1 MNPTSLFVTTKSSVI
16 PTGVRP
22 SVLGWSN
29 EVEEPA
35 VHWLRQTAALIF
47 LVALLSSIVL
57 AQELPEG
64 WRRPTR
70 SETSGAW
77 RKESPTRFL
86 VVRGDFDGDG
96 KQDVAELLVNPSI
109 KQFGVFVKLA
119 AAGQWHS
126 LITFDLEA
134 IGRYAIDFVKP
145 GKYKTAC
152 GKGYGDYACAHG
164 EPDFLV
170 LKHPAV
176 DFIYTHSSDII
187 YYWDQ
192 KSKTFL
198 EVQMSD

>member
-1 MNPTSLFVTTKSSVI
+1 MTLTSVI
-16 PTGVRP
+16 PIRVRP
-22 SVLGWSN
+22 SALGWSN
-29 EVEEPA
+29 GVEEPD
-35 VHWLRQTAALIF
+35 VCLLRQIAVLIF
-47 LVALLSSIVL
+47 LAALFSSVAV

-86 VVRGDFDGDG
+86 VIKGDFDGDG
-96 KQDVAELLVNPSI
+96 KQDIAELLVNPSI

-119 AAGQWHS
+119 GAGQWQP
-126 LITFDLEA
+126 LITFDLDA

-176 DFIYTHSSDII
+176 DFIYTHSGDII
-187 YYWDQ
+187 DYWDQ
-192 KSKTFL
+192 KSKSFH

>member
-1 MNPTSLFVTTKSSVI
+1 
-16 PTGVRP
+16 
-22 SVLGWSN
+22 
-29 EVEEPA
+29 VEEPA
-35 VHWLRQTAALIF
+35 VCLLRQVAVLIF
-47 LVALLSSIVL
+47 LAALLSLV
-57 AQELPEG
+57 ARGQELPEG

-86 VVRGDFDGDG
+86 VVKGDFDGDG
-96 KQDVAELLVNPSI
+96 KQDIAELLVNPSL

-119 AAGQWHS
+119 GAQWQS
-126 LITFDLEA
+126 LITFGLGA

-152 GKGYGDYACAHG
+152 GKGYGDYACVHG
-164 EPDFLV
+164 EPDVLV

-176 DFIYTHSSDII
+176 DFIYTHSGDII

-192 KSKTFL
+192 KSKSFL

>member
-1 MNPTSLFVTTKSSVI
+1 M
-16 PTGVRP
+16 
-22 SVLGWSN
+22 
-29 EVEEPA
+29 
-35 VHWLRQTAALIF
+35 
-47 LVALLSSIVL
+47 
-57 AQELPEG
+57 
-64 WRRPTR
+64 
-70 SETSGAW
+70 
-77 RKESPTRFL
+77 